1 MTGIPVHMQR
11 AESVLREARH
21 HLDAWI
27 EVADARAP
35 VSSRLPRLRH
45 LLDHV
50 QGALVLT
57 HADLADRSAVAAWC
71 RALEQPCFA
80 LNARIAPPAALTR
93 WLEAQTGRPPL
104 RLFIAGMPNVGKSTL
119 VNRLIGSRSAA
130 VGAKPGVTRAEQWIR
145 RGDLALLDLPGIL
158 PRKPTLLAAAIGLV
172 PEGEYDSD
180 EAARTV
186 LEALPG
192 PAAQRYDV
200 VVGGR
205 DALEAVAEHQHL
217 LSRGGSLDLQRAAQT
232 VLQDLRQGR
241 LRPALLEW
249 PSDGV

>member
-1 MTGIPVHMQR
+1 MQR

-35 VSSRLPRLRH
+35 VSSRLPWLRRV
-45 LLDHV
+45 LERV
-50 QGALVLT
+50 PAVLVLT

-71 RALEQPCFA
+71 RILDQPCFA
-80 LNARIAPPAALTR
+80 LDAKKAPPAVLVR
-93 WLEAQTGRPPL
+93 WLNERMGRPPL
-104 RLFIAGMPNVGKSTL
+104 RLFVAGMPNVGKSTL
-119 VNRLIGSRSAA
+119 VNRLAGSRSAA

-158 PRKPTLLAAAIGLV
+158 PKRPTLIAAAIGLV
-172 PEGEYDSD
+172 PESDYDLE

-186 LEALPG
+186 LAALPG
-192 PAAQRYDV
+192 PAAERYDV
-200 VVGGR
+200 VAGER
-205 DALEAVAEHQHL
+205 DPLAAVARHQNL
-217 LSRGGSLDLQRAAQT
+217 LLRGGELDLGRACRA

-241 LRPALLEW
+241 LRPAQLEW
-249 PSDGV
+249 PSDEP